1 MNRMFHS
8 TYLLDLS
15 QDWEFNIASVSQSSE
30 AVVSPQRHFWS
41 SPLPSTPTLSPHS
54 TPSPLPINPPF
65 AKVLLLS
72 LNEVASTSPQGTDP
86 QPPLA
91 KPRGTSSWLIMAMA
105 SSNRDVPGF
114 VAWQVSSKETQLAGE
129 LAAIKHSLKFG
140 SLSLGLGGG
149 PGGGGPPESSL
160 SHSDSISSELIT
172 LHSHKLPP
180 AIAWQ
185 LKKQAS
191 GQLDDVHDAIAK
203 AQTGF
208 TDYQKTEQMKKGE
221 EEEAA
226 NKTASTTS
234 AVPAAKKTMPT
245 ARATSKPVPT
255 ARPPPKVPP
264 SLQTRIRTA
273 PASKAKS
280 TTSLTQRKAAT
291 TQPKATTNPAEKKKA
306 NSPPKSPKSK
316 PVSPSAPVTASPPAN
331 SDEAGGVQ
339 STLR

>member
-1 MNRMFHS
+1 
-8 TYLLDLS
+8 
-15 QDWEFNIASVSQSSE
+15 
-30 AVVSPQRHFWS
+30 
-41 SPLPSTPTLSPHS
+41 
-54 TPSPLPINPPF
+54 
-65 AKVLLLS
+65 
-72 LNEVASTSPQGTDP
+72 
-86 QPPLA
+86 
-91 KPRGTSSWLIMAMA
+91 MAMA

-149 PGGGGPPESSL
+149 GSGPPELGEVSS
-160 SHSDSISSELIT
+160 SHSELISSELIT

-221 EEEAA
+221 EEEDA

-331 SDEAGGVQ
+331 SDEAGVVQ
-339 STLR
+339 ETESANLGAPDSPSMSTFSFGSDASSAFDGDDPAKWDIAALLAMADSQPVA